1 MLPDGMDFLMRP
13 VLHGLCRMESL
24 YGTELSL
31 EDFAL
36 MNDALDA
43 KAENELRATEATEGI

>member
-1 MLPDGMDFLMRP
+1 MRP
-13 VLHGLCRMESL
+13 VIHGLCRMESL

-43 KAENELRATEATEGI
+43 KAENELRARMATEGT